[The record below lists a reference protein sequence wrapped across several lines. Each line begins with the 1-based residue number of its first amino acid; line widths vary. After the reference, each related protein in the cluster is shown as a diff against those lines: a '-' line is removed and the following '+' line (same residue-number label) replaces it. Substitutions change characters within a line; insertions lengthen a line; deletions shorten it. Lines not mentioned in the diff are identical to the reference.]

1 MSRPTWQSGLAQPSP
16 LRAQLTPGFFIN
28 IANIPPVLRWL
39 RYLAPL
45 GYMLEALTVNEVGSG
60 LMIVDVLQGVAIEI
74 SAVPI
79 MHSLFGF
86 GESNYYRNVLVL
98 FGWIAGFGL
107 LLILTVFYF
116 LREKR

>member
-1 MSRPTWQSGLAQPSP
+1 MRQAEENDP
-16 LRAQLTPGFFIN
+16 LTLGFFIN
-28 IANIPPVLRWL
+28 ISNIPPVLRWL

-60 LMIVDVLQGVAIEI
+60 LMIVDVLQGVPIEI

-79 MHSLFGF
+79 MSSLFGF
-86 GESNYYRNVLVL
+86 GEGNYYRNVLVL
-98 FGWIAGFGL
+98 FAWIAGFL
-107 LLILTVFYF
+107 AMLVLTVVYF